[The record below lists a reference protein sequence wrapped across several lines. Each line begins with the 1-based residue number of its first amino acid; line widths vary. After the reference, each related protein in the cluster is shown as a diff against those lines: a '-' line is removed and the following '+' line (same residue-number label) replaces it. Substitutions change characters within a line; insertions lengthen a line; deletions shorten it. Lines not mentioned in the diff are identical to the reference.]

1 MDKMDERDKPTK
13 ADETVSRTATDTNA
27 VTISRQRQ
35 MRSMRKPIHLPHRDG
50 TGGGEGV
57 WG

>member
-13 ADETVSRTATDTNA
+13 ADDTVSRTATDTNA
-27 VTISRQRQ
+27 VTISRHRQ

-50 TGGGEGV
+50 TRGGE
-57 WG
+57 